1 MPREAHATDF
11 GSFALLAGELAE
23 EMRRRGLTM
32 STEKEEE
39 AGLDLIRNSLDYQD
53 GGKVLGGTS
62 STASD
67 TADLLANGYWS
78 TQRVAEA
85 EEYVRDVVYGGVDGF
100 AYVRSL
106 AEFVD
111 GSSVYKDL
119 EVCIFISGLYRL
131 A

>member
-23 EMRRRGLTM
+23 EMRRRGLTP

-39 AGLDLIRNSLDYQD
+39 IGLHLIRDSLDYQ
-53 GGKVLGGTS
+53 GEGKNLGGTS
-62 STASD
+62 SPTSD

-78 TQRVAEA
+78 AQRVAEA

-111 GSSVYKDL
+111 GNSLCKDP
-119 EVCIFISGLYRL
+119 EVCILFFGFYRL

>member
-23 EMRRRGLTM
+23 EMRRRGLTP
-32 STEKEEE
+32 SPEKEEE
-39 AGLDLIRNSLDYQD
+39 VGLDLIRNSLDYQD
-53 GGKVLGGTS
+53 GGKCLGGIS
-62 STASD
+62 NAASD
-67 TADLLANGYWS
+67 AADLLANGYWS

-106 AEFVD
+106 AAFVD
-111 GSSVYKDL
+111 RKSAYKDP
-119 EVCIFISGLYRL
+119 EVCSLLRCL
-131 A
+131 